1 MGVASSDE
9 ADVTREQY
17 TRMMQCK
24 ISLLEA
30 GADPTID
37 YVKDDGSLYLAQGI
51 RDALS
56 CSDIDRSSTVS
67 LYCPTIA

>member
-1 MGVASSDE
+1 
-9 ADVTREQY
+9 
-17 TRMMQCK
+17 MMQCK

-37 YVKDDGSLYLAQGI
+37 YVKDDGSLYSAQGI